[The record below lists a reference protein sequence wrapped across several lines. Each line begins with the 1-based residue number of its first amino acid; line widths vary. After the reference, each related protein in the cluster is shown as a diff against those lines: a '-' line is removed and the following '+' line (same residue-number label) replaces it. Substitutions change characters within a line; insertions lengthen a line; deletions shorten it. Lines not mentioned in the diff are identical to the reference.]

1 MNKFII
7 EAEQVNIK
15 MPRPANPKPGFSLL
29 RIHSSQ
35 KPHNIANL
43 STKAKAELIN
53 SIAQD
58 IEGCIWAIGHYSKL
72 GVLDSTHT
80 LGFDQVI
87 NDIHNDERHENKEVL
102 QRTLRKLERYKK
114 RAKAQKKRCKRLEA
128 KLQKERA
135 KHTEEGS
142 NDSDTSTIYSE
153 MASMQTTFSTRD
165 GKSNEAFR
173 SAINGGDGTGQALQG
188 TAPIQSVESPDEP
201 MTSPPP
207 AFPSPPRRSMEVDY
221 EKTVHF
227 QLPYEEQ
234 TWQSILP

>member
-1 MNKFII
+1 MTKFNIK
-7 EAEQVNIK
+7 ADQLYIK

-29 RIHSSQ
+29 RIHSSK

-87 NDIHNDERHENKEVL
+87 NDIHNDERHENEEVL
-102 QRTLRKLERYKK
+102 QRTLRKLQRYKK
-114 RAKAQKKRCKRLEA
+114 RAKVQKKRCKRLED
-128 KLQKERA
+128 KLRKERA
-135 KHTEEGS
+135 KGSEEGP
-142 NDSDTSTIYSE
+142 NDSDTSTVYPE

-165 GKSNEAFR
+165 GSSHEGSQSTIKT
-173 SAINGGDGTGQALQG
+173 IDCTGQRLQG
-188 TAPIQSVESPDEP
+188 NAPIQSVESPDEL

-207 AFPSPPRRSMEVDY
+207 APPSPQSSMEVEY
-221 EKTVHF
+221 EKTVRF
-227 QLPYEEQ
+227 QLPHEHRTMYMV
-234 TWQSILP
+234 

>member
-1 MNKFII
+1 MTKFII
-7 EAEQVNIK
+7 EADQVNIK

-87 NDIHNDERHENKEVL
+87 NDIHNDQRHENEEML
-102 QRTLRKLERYKK
+102 QRTLHKLERYKK
-114 RAKAQKKRCKRLEA
+114 RTKAQKKRCKRLEA

-135 KHTEEGS
+135 KRTEES
-142 NDSDTSTIYSE
+142 TNDSDTSTVYSE
-153 MASMQTTFSTRD
+153 IASMQTTFSTRE
-165 GKSNEAFR
+165 GHSNKASQ
-173 SAINGGDGTGQALQG
+173 SAINTANDTGEGLQR
-188 TAPIQSVESPDEP
+188 TAPIQSVEFPDEP
-201 MTSPPP
+201 MASPPP
-207 AFPSPPRRSMEVDY
+207 AIPSPPRRSMEFDY
-221 EKTVHF
+221 QKTVHF
-227 QLPYEEQ
+227 QLPCEQ
-234 TWQSILP
+234 KTWQSILP